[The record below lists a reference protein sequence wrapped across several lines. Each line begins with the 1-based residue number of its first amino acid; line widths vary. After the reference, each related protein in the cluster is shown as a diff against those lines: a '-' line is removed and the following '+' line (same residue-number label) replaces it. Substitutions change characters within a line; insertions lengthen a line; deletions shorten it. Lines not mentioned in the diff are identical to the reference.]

1 MLKDPHGGALKERYL
16 EEHELGEARR
26 LARDAKSW
34 DLTARQLCDVELL
47 LNGAFSPLEGFMS
60 AAEHESVL
68 RDMRLPS
75 GALWPIPIT
84 LDVSEAFADGLE
96 AGETIALRDGEGL
109 LVAVLEVGETWRAEK
124 TEEARAVYGTEDDS
138 HPGVSYLRN
147 RTHPVCVSGRVSGI
161 EPVLHYDHRALR
173 ESPGELRERLR
184 KLGWRR
190 VVAFQTRNPL
200 HRAHV
205 ALALQAA
212 RACEANL
219 LLHPVVGETWRGMST
234 ASPACAATNGCWRIS
249 PARRRH

>member
-34 DLTARQLCDVELL
+34 DLTPRQLCDVELL
-47 LNGAFSPLEGFMS
+47 LSGAFSPLEGFMS
-60 AAEHESVL
+60 AAGYEGVVG
-68 RDMRLPS
+68 RMWLPS
-75 GALWPIPIT
+75 GALWQIPIT
-84 LDVSEAFADGLE
+84 LDVSEVFADGIE

-109 LVAVLEVGETWRAEK
+109 LVAVLEVGETWRPDRS
-124 TEEARAVYGTEDDS
+124 EEARAVYGTEDDS

-173 ESPGELRERLR
+173 DSPAELRARFR

-190 VVAFQTRNPL
+190 VVGPKLIDRRSPHAS
-200 HRAHV
+200 AS
-205 ALALQAA
+205 
-212 RACEANL
+212 
-219 LLHPVVGETWRGMST
+219 RGMVTFIAGRVSGDYT
-234 ASPACAATNGCWRIS
+234 DQSYVRTHAQSRADIESPR
-249 PARRRH
+249 ARVP